1 MINMDKNS
9 KKKEIRKEILKRRR
23 SLTEEEIRSGSHA
36 IAEKILSME
45 VYQKA
50 EAVYL
55 YIDCKGE
62 ASVKEIYEAAL
73 RDGKRI
79 AAPRVHG
86 EDMTFYYIRSMEEDL
101 EPGYFA
107 IPEPKTSLPEATDE
121 TALLLVPGVGFDP
134 AVPPSWVT
142 EKAFTTV
149 TLSAHPEHP
158 TIASGTG
165 FSDTKKRSR
174 QIPLTCCRIWW

>member
-1 MINMDKNS
+1 MDKNS
-9 KKKEIRKEILKRRR
+9 KKKEIRKEILKHRR

-62 ASVKEIYEAAL
+62 ASVREIYEAAL
-73 RDGKRI
+73 RDDKRI

-86 EDMTFYYIRSMEEDL
+86 EDMTFYYIHSMEEDL

-134 AVPPSWVT
+134 
-142 EKAFTTV
+142 ECHRLGYGKGFYDKY
-149 TLSAHPEHP
+149 LFDKRNLH
-158 TIASGTG
+158 TIGIG
-165 FSDTKKRSR
+165 FDCQMVSLIESNETDIKPM
-174 QIPLTCCRIWW
+174 QVICL

>member
-1 MINMDKNS
+1 MKNMDKNS
-9 KKKEIRKEILKRRR
+9 KKKEIRKEILKHRR

-62 ASVKEIYEAAL
+62 ASVREIYEAAL

-86 EDMTFYYIRSMEEDL
+86 EDMTFYYIHSCL
-101 EPGYFA
+101 LY
-107 IPEPKTSLPEATDE
+107 TSDAAD
-121 TALLLVPGVGFDP
+121 D
-134 AVPPSWVT
+134 
-142 EKAFTTV
+142 
-149 TLSAHPEHP
+149 
-158 TIASGTG
+158 
-165 FSDTKKRSR
+165 
-174 QIPLTCCRIWW
+174 

>member
-1 MINMDKNS
+1 MDKNS
-9 KKKEIRKEILKRRR
+9 KKKEIRKEILKHRR

-62 ASVKEIYEAAL
+62 ASVREIYEAAL
-73 RDGKRI
+73 RDDKRI

-86 EDMTFYYIRSMEEDL
+86 EDMTFYYIHSMEEDL

-107 IPEPKTSLPEATDE
+107 IPGVFLLNIFFTVEIVPAAPSCFCAIHATSSPR
-121 TALLLVPGVGFDP
+121 
-134 AVPPSWVT
+134 
-142 EKAFTTV
+142 FTSQSNMRDR
-149 TLSAHPEHP
+149 L
-158 TIASGTG
+158 
-165 FSDTKKRSR
+165 
-174 QIPLTCCRIWW
+174 